1 MSRNVLVD
9 ETHLMNIA
17 QAIRSKGGTTRTYK
31 PSEMAAAIS
40 GFNVSE
46 GSFAEDVTRLAV
58 EMQYLLPREAED
70 GEY

>member
-31 PSEMAAAIS
+31 PSEMAAHKGMPHCAPIHDERS
-40 GFNVSE
+40 
-46 GSFAEDVTRLAV
+46 
-58 EMQYLLPREAED
+58 
-70 GEY
+70 

>member
-46 GSFAEDVTRLAV
+46 GSFAEDV
-58 EMQYLLPREAED
+58 EMQDLLPREAED

>member
-1 MSRNVLVD
+1 MPYFFASSAV
-9 ETHLMNIA
+9 I
-17 QAIRSKGGTTRTYK
+17 QKSRTYK

-58 EMQYLLPREAED
+58 EMQDLLPREAED